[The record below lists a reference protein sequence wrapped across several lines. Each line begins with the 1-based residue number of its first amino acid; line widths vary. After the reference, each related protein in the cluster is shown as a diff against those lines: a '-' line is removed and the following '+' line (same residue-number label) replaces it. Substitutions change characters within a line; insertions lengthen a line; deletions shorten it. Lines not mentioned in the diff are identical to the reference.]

1 MPCAGG
7 DKPPDWSVVSKAPGR
22 DAREAMERLV
32 RLATRLHHAGERG
45 VPTTNLLEVAG
56 WTDSA
61 DGVSALSRD
70 FRYLR
75 ALGWEI
81 DNVGGTGLGG
91 VYRMRTV
98 DNRLRV
104 KLTPSQQAALRRAV
118 LLVGR
123 GDLADRLGLSGGSEP
138 AEVVATVKASD
149 HAALDTVLRAVRQ
162 RSLLHFRY
170 KGTERA
176 VHPGSVQTYT
186 TTWYLRG
193 REEGSDLVKTYV
205 VARMLDVHADDP
217 GTAERVDLTRGTG
230 LHPMG
235 WQIDPPVDVT
245 VRTSPEY
252 VDDVRR
258 WLGEPA
264 SVVEVQPAPVVEV
277 RAPASLETTQA
288 TSLDLTYRVTN
299 RAAFRARIYQL
310 GTRVQV
316 VGPDDVRQELLDELA
331 TMAGE

>member
-1 MPCAGG
+1 
-7 DKPPDWSVVSKAPGR
+7 
-22 DAREAMERLV
+22 MERLV
-32 RLATRLHHAGERG
+32 RLATRLHHAGDRG

-56 WTDSA
+56 WAESA
-61 DGVSALSRD
+61 DGTSALARD
-70 FRYLR
+70 FRALR
-75 ALGWEI
+75 GLGWEI

-123 GDLADRLGLSGGSEP
+123 GDLADRLGLSGGSDP
-138 AEVVATVKASD
+138 AEVVATVKAGD
-149 HAALDTVLRAVRQ
+149 HAALDTVLRGVRQ

-170 KGTERA
+170 KGTERT

-205 VARMLDVHADDP
+205 VARMLDVRADAP

-230 LHPMG
+230 LHPMT

-258 WLGEPA
+258 WLGEPTPD
-264 SVVEVQPAPVVEV
+264 VEPV
-277 RAPASLETTQA
+277 ETPEPDSQA
-288 TSLDLTYRVTN
+288 TLTYRVTN